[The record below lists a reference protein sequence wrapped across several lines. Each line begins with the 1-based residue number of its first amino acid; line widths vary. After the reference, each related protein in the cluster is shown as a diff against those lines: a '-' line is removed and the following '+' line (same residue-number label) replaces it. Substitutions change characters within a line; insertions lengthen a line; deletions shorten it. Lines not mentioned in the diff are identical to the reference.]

1 MVTILLSYVP
11 IQEESSILQSIND
24 IYYHLEINIIKR
36 REME

>member
-24 IYYHLEINIIKR
+24 IYYYLEINIIKR
-36 REME
+36 RKME